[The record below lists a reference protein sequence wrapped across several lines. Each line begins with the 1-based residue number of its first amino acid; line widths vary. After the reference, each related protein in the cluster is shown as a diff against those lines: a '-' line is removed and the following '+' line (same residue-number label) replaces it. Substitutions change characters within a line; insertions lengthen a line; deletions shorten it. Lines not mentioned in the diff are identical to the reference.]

1 MSLSRIVFL
10 LIVLA
15 IGLALR
21 QFAGPGEPAQADVA
35 AMPEGRGTVVVYGRD
50 GCSYT
55 QSTLAALRADGIPT
69 TYLDLDDPD
78 IDAAF
83 QDKFDGSG
91 LVTER
96 GYPLPIVEIDGHA
109 SARPDPASIAMDF
122 WISQK
127 IAQQGSRSD

>member
-15 IGLALR
+15 IGSALR
-21 QFAGPGEPAQADVA
+21 HFAGPGEPEQAEVA
-35 AMPEGRGTVVVYGRD
+35 ALPEGRGTVVVYGRD

-55 QSTLAALRADGIPT
+55 QRTLAALRADGIPT
-69 TYLDLDDPD
+69 TYLDLDDPE

-83 QDKFDGSG
+83 QDKFEGSG

-109 SARPDPASIAMDF
+109 SARPDPSSIAMDF
-122 WISQK
+122 RISQR
-127 IAQQGSRSD
+127 IADQTSDSN